1 MKRFFGF
8 TSGPLTL
15 KRLAHAAAINT
26 VVVLWAEVIVYLA
39 FSNLQL
45 ACVGFFSFTLSY
57 LVGKYS

>member
-1 MKRFFGF
+1 MKHFFGF

-15 KRLAHAAAINT
+15 KRLAHASTINT
-26 VVVLWAEVIVYLA
+26 LAVLWAGVIIYLA